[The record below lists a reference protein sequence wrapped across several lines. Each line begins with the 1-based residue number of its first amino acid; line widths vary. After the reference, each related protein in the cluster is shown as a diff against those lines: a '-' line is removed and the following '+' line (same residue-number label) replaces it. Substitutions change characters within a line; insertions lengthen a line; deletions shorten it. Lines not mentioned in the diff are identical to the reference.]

1 MPIKQQA
8 PLEAAYSGGHIDQC
22 RSYGAIEFLR
32 HGFYKYVAP
41 DGAGRRTSQ
50 LSWARF
56 GLALGS
62 SRFRSLGGGAAGK
75 FEVSG
80 SKFKVGDRGGRLPDR
95 TPFSTG
101 DWKVSG
107 TRRQEC
113 RRYVAQAFQ
122 PAGSGDFSVAG
133 ASPQPAHTIKTSAR
147 MRPSGLAITK
157 RTCRVRGFTAFIF
170 GNHHLYER

>member
-1 MPIKQQA
+1 MTPIKHQA
-8 PLEAAYSGGHIDQC
+8 HQGRHILDVASGHA
-22 RSYGAIEFLR
+22 RSYGAMEFLNTGSTNMPR
-32 HGFYKYVAP
+32 LTALNGGQVE
-41 DGAGRRTSQ
+41 S
-50 LSWARF
+50 SWARF

-62 SRFRSLGGGAAGK
+62 SRFRLLGGGAAGK

-133 ASPQPAHTIKTSAR
+133 ASPSPLIQSRLAPGSAH
-147 MRPSGLAITK
+147 PGLQ
-157 RTCRVRGFTAFIF
+157 
-170 GNHHLYER
+170 